1 MKQGSNNI
9 LKHLQ
14 ILLICI
20 TCNLGCVKNNT
31 FDIPPDIS
39 TDNITANT
47 SFFAVKNLYVD
58 QTVQIQEDLII
69 EGFVVSS
76 DRAGNFFNTLHIQD
90 KITDPTAGFQ
100 IEIDLRDNH
109 LFYPIGS
116 KIIVKLKGLYLG
128 KSRGVF
134 KIGGAFSAFGNLV
147 VGRLPATQIEQHLIR
162 TDGTISSISGTL
174 TKVSDLNDALI
185 STLIRVDS
193 VEVIMEE
200 IGLPFAAIKE
210 RTERTLIDCNG
221 NTIVMLNSGF
231 SDFQG
236 ALLPDGN
243 GSISGIL
250 LRENSNFQL
259 VIRDQNDINIQQE
272 RCINVPDT
280 MTSSMIFISE
290 LADPDNNRGARFVEL
305 YNSDITP
312 LSLNGW
318 KLVRYTNANTSISA
332 TIELSGYHIDS
343 MKTLVIAPNAS
354 EFEQVYGFS
363 PDIAASTNGPA
374 DSNGDDTL
382 VLLDPFGTV
391 IDIFG
396 VIGEDGSGTNHEFE
410 DGRAL
415 RIPQIN
421 MGNSSYTFEEWEIYN
436 DSGEAGTINEPQN
449 APENYT
455 PGERN

>member
-1 MKQGSNNI
+1 M
-9 LKHLQ
+9 LKHIQ
-14 ILLICI
+14 ILLVCM

-31 FDIPPDIS
+31 FEIPPNIL
-39 TDNITANT
+39 TDGITANT
-47 SFFAVKNLYVD
+47 SFFEVKSLYVD
-58 QTVQIQEDLII
+58 QTIQIQEDLII

-90 KITDPTAGFQ
+90 SIKNPTAGFQ
-100 IEIDLRDNH
+100 IEVDLRDNH

-116 KIIVKLKGLYLG
+116 KIIIKLKGLYLG

-162 TDGTISSISGTL
+162 TDGAISSISGTL
-174 TKVSDLNDALI
+174 TKIPDLNDALL
-185 STLIRVDS
+185 STFIRIDS
-193 VEVIMEE
+193 IEIILEE
-200 IGLPFAAIKE
+200 IGLPFAIVKE
-210 RTERTLIDCNG
+210 RTERTLVDCNG
-221 NTIVMLNSGF
+221 NTIVLLNSGF
-231 SDFQG
+231 SDFQET
-236 ALLPDGN
+236 LLPEGN

-259 VIRDQNDINIQQE
+259 VIRDQNDIDMQQE
-272 RCINVPDT
+272 RCVRAPDM
-280 MTSSMIFISE
+280 MTSTMVFISE
-290 LADPDNNRGARFVEL
+290 LADPNNNRGARFVEL
-305 YNSDITP
+305 YNSDIAT

-318 KLVRYTNANTSISA
+318 KLIRYTNANTSISA
-332 TIELSGYHIDS
+332 TLDLSDYHIDA

-354 EFEQVYGFS
+354 EFEQVYGFP

-421 MGNSSYTFEEWEIYN
+421 MGNTSYTFEEWEIYN
-436 DSGEAGTINEPQN
+436 DSGDAGTINEPQN